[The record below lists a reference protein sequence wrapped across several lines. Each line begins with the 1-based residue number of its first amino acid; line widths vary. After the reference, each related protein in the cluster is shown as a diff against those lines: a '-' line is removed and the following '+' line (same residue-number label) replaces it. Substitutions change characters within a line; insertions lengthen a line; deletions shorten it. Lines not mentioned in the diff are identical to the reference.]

1 MSTLFFPQLPIGSI
15 AQYPISRK
23 WSKRT
28 QVNTMQSGATVVMS
42 STDAGRVSWRLGY
55 SGLSDAE
62 WSSLTSLFNSANG
75 SYGTFVFLD
84 PTDNLL
90 AWSGD
95 LTQKVWSVDPLLQ
108 LTNGAADPQGGKCSV
123 GILNAGQAPQR
134 IMQSIPGAGWFL
146 YCFSIYLRADS
157 ACAAKLIRS
166 NASGEAT
173 QAVDLGQ
180 SWSRFVTAGALTGQ
194 DDGASFGVE
203 IPPATTVYA
212 FGAQVEAQAS
222 TGPYKPTLARCG
234 VYTDSRFDQDVLTGT
249 ADAVGQ
255 YSTTLVI
262 NSPY

>member
-1 MSTLFFPQLPIGSI
+1 MSTVFFPQLTVGSI

-28 QVNTMQSGATVVMS
+28 QVNTMQGGSTVVMPAS
-42 STDAGRVSWRLGY
+42 DEGRVSWRLSY

-62 WSSLTSLFNSANG
+62 WTSLASLFTSVNG
-75 SYGTFVFLD
+75 SYGTFTFLD

-95 LTQKVWSVDPLLQ
+95 FTEKVWSVDPLLQ
-108 LTNGAADPQGGKCSV
+108 LTSGAADPEGGQCAV
-123 GILNAGQAPQR
+123 VVLNAGQAPQR
-134 IMQSIPGAGWFL
+134 ITQSIAGAGWFV

-157 ACAAKLIRS
+157 ACTARLIRS
-166 NASGEAT
+166 TASGEAT
-173 QAVDLGQ
+173 QAVDVSQ
-180 SWSRFVTAGALTGQ
+180 TWNRFVTAGALDGK
-194 DDGASFGVE
+194 DDGASFGIE
-203 IPPATTVYA
+203 IPAAVTVYA
-212 FGAQVEAQAS
+212 FGAQVEAQPSA
-222 TGPYKPTLARCG
+222 GLYKPTLARCG
-234 VYTDSRFDQDVLTGT
+234 VYAASRFDQDVLTGT